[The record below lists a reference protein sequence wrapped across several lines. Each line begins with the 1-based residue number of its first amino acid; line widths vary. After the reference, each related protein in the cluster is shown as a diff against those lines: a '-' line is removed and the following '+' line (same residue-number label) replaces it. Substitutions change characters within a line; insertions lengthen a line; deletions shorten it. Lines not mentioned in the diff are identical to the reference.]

1 MKKEKNHICIDV
13 LHTGIILCYS

>member
-1 MKKEKNHICIDV
+1 MKKEKNHICIYV